1 MANPVT
7 TSEVQQHLRLGTLD
21 AAEQAEIEIMITS
34 ATELAEAFCN
44 RSWRSGTSTAL
55 FDSFPANSTTPVVF
69 NSDVQSVTSIGYF
82 DTDHVSTTFTDF
94 RFVNTGGRAKIYPS
108 FGNEWPTDSNNLPSN
123 ITVTCVA
130 GDEASVPSS
139 VKSAIL
145 LMVGD
150 LYEHREN
157 DIAGTNVSKTLTTT
171 SKNLLT
177 PFKTRIA

>member
-7 TSEVQQHLRLGTLD
+7 LSEVQQHLRLGTLD

-44 RSWRSGTSTAL
+44 RSWRSGTSSAL
-55 FDSFPANSTTPVVF
+55 FDSFPANDRTPMVI
-69 NSDVQSVTSIGYF
+69 NADIQSVSSVGYY
-82 DTDHVSTTFTDF
+82 DTDHSLVTFTSF
-94 RFVNTGGRAKIYPS
+94 RFVNNAGRSKLYPS
-108 FGNEWPTDSNNLPSN
+108 FGSEWPSDSNEMPAS
-123 ITVTCVA
+123 ITVSYTA
-130 GDEASVPSS
+130 GAEASVPSS

-150 LYEHREN
+150 LYENLEN
-157 DIAGTNVSKTLTTT
+157 DVVGTIVSKVMSMT
-171 SKNLLT
+171 SERLLY